1 MITILICLSQ
11 GSICRSG
18 QTQARQAPDSAH
30 PGRPRRPDRPLV
42 ARTTRPRVSG
52 RAQGG
57 EGIPTTDAMKR
68 PCSANPS
75 QASTATSQQA
85 HASPS
90 PRCAIASVFDESGA
104 ILCLTTGRG
113 ARRDM
118 HTVSAGCSGDVT
130 NWRENTARPCAW
142 GHITFDLHGLDR
154 SFTNAHAASMTN
166 PPRCA
171 PAGAPPR

>member
-30 PGRPRRPDRPLV
+30 PGRPCRPERPLV
-42 ARTTRPRVSG
+42 ARPTRPRVSG

-75 QASTATSQQA
+75 QASTTTSQQA

-90 PRCAIASVFDESGA
+90 PRCAIASVFDDSGT
-104 ILCLTTGRG
+104 IPLLEHR
-113 ARRDM
+113 
-118 HTVSAGCSGDVT
+118 
-130 NWRENTARPCAW
+130 
-142 GHITFDLHGLDR
+142 
-154 SFTNAHAASMTN
+154 
-166 PPRCA
+166 PRCA
-171 PAGAPPR
+171 PRHAHGVGWMFSRRDELARKYGTPVCMGPHHLRLAWTRQVVHQRTRSIEDEPASMRACRRVTR